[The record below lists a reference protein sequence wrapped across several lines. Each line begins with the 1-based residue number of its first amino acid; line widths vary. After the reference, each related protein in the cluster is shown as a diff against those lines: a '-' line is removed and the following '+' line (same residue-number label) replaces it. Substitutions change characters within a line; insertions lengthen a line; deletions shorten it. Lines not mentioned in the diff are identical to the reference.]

1 MTHYEVKGNL
11 ARLLATENLVVQ
23 HKAVDTA
30 SFNVQ
35 TRILTLPIWKDL
47 NNTVYDLLV
56 GHEVGHA
63 LFTPN
68 VDLSELGVPQG
79 YINITEDVR
88 IEKLMKRK
96 FPGLRK
102 SFYEGYKQL
111 NEKDFF
117 SIWDRDLT
125 EFSFADRINL
135 HFKIGNYTDIPFNPT
150 EAIIRDQIAEV
161 ETFEDAVKAAQA
173 LWKYRKEE
181 EQVKKNSMPSESPES
196 AGGEEIS
203 QQPQSSPD
211 FGEEE
216 TESQSEVGEGD
227 PAEGN
232 ESDEDGDQ
240 LPQTGSTDGSD
251 APEDLS
257 TLESL
262 ESRLKDL
269 ASMAKSYEEI
279 DLFTIK
285 KAPIDKVV
293 IDNKT
298 YTERCREHYESK
310 EIWVDA
316 MESADKA
323 FNKYRKEAAREVNYL
338 VKEFECK
345 KSAAAYARATTSKTG
360 VLDTAMLHTYKYND
374 DIFKRVSIVPDGKNH
389 GLIALIDWSGSIS
402 DVCHDMCKQV
412 MNIAWFCKKAQIP
425 FNAYIFTTEWARP
438 RNTDIES
445 DVEWNRSV
453 PYTYAFGHNFNLV
466 NVITTDCKAKDFE
479 LQLKYIFRLSAF
491 FSGYGS
497 AEPYE
502 YSRALSY
509 PVGCYLGGTPLSDA
523 IVSLHS
529 VIPYF
534 RKKYGVEK
542 LNVILLSDG
551 EAYGGTY
558 NSDTRALYG
567 KDNELSQKTV
577 EHRSALRNNRT
588 GRVFPR
594 FANNYMDSIAT
605 YIKDLKESYPDCNF
619 VCFRLIESK
628 DVSYWIRN
636 ASYSCGYS
644 GYDRDAIKARFRKE
658 KSLIIKEKL
667 GYDEFYLMSTKS
679 LSLDTDFEVDE
690 GASKAKIRTA
700 FKKSLGNKSVNKKIL
715 ASFVDMVS

>member
-1 MTHYEVKGNL
+1 
-11 ARLLATENLVVQ
+11 
-23 HKAVDTA
+23 
-30 SFNVQ
+30 
-35 TRILTLPIWKDL
+35 
-47 NNTVYDLLV
+47 
-56 GHEVGHA
+56 
-63 LFTPN
+63 
-68 VDLSELGVPQG
+68 
-79 YINITEDVR
+79 
-88 IEKLMKRK
+88 
-96 FPGLRK
+96 
-102 SFYEGYKQL
+102 
-111 NEKDFF
+111 
-117 SIWDRDLT
+117 
-125 EFSFADRINL
+125 
-135 HFKIGNYTDIPFNPT
+135 
-150 EAIIRDQIAEV
+150 
-161 ETFEDAVKAAQA
+161 
-173 LWKYRKEE
+173 
-181 EQVKKNSMPSESPES
+181 
-196 AGGEEIS
+196 
-203 QQPQSSPD
+203 
-211 FGEEE
+211 
-216 TESQSEVGEGD
+216 
-227 PAEGN
+227 
-232 ESDEDGDQ
+232 
-240 LPQTGSTDGSD
+240 
-251 APEDLS
+251 
-257 TLESL
+257 
-262 ESRLKDL
+262 
-269 ASMAKSYEEI
+269 MAKNYEEV

-285 KAPIDKVV
+285 KAPLDKIVV
-293 IDNKT
+293 DNKT
-298 YTERCREHYESK
+298 YTERCKEHYESK

-316 MESADKA
+316 IESADKA

-438 RNTDIES
+438 RTDKDC
-445 DVEWNRSV
+445 DVDWNRSV

-558 NSDTRALYG
+558 NSDTKALYG
-567 KDNELSQKTV
+567 RDNELCQKTV

-636 ASYSCGYS
+636 ASYSCGYN

-658 KSLIIKEKL
+658 KSLIIKNKL
-667 GYDEFYLMSTKS
+667 GYDEFYLMSTRS